1 MSLISAFGNPQGLIK
16 ISVVH
21 VSWRSNF
28 IQETT
33 CSVSGQ
39 NLGRFLVESAMGV
52 RKPKSWSRAIFSHAI
67 RRHGAHSNGGVI
79 VQLGEIDCG
88 NVIHLRR
95 GSVQDGAV
103 VTVLIL

>member
-1 MSLISAFGNPQGLIK
+1 MGATAL
-16 ISVVH
+16 
-21 VSWRSNF
+21 
-28 IQETT
+28 
-33 CSVSGQ
+33 
-39 NLGRFLVESAMGV
+39 GV
-52 RKPKSWSRAIFSHAI
+52 RKPESWSRAIFSHAI

-103 VTVLIL
+103 EAASRLMSFVGNQLRTTSL